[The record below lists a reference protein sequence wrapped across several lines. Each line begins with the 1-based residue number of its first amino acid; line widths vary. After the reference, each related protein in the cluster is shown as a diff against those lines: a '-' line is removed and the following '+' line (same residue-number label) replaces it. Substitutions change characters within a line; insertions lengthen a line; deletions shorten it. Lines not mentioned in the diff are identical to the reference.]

1 MIYLRL
7 AGGLGNQLFQL
18 AAATHLSALTNDRVT
33 LVHDG
38 LSRYASARNSESVR
52 LLTSEF
58 LKDFDNLPRSHPW
71 SLLLDRSRLGRWLP
85 VWGVNDATFA
95 QVGSGV
101 RRLPK
106 GSLFMDGYFQSGWR
120 LENLMSAAMR
130 MRGALIQ
137 PEHLTD
143 KTSRTLLL
151 HVRGGD
157 FLKVPLHQVVDLGYY
172 DHAVREMIQAGGVFD
187 RCLCVTDDHW
197 HASSLLHA
205 LRETVDLPEVVIR
218 MPAQDPLEDFRLIS
232 AHPWRIIG
240 NSTFSWWA
248 ALLGRHDGLLIS
260 PKQFTRERDRDLCL
274 PFERL
279 LDQRSNWRP
288 AHP

>member
-18 AAATHLSALTNDRVT
+18 AAATHLSALKNDRVT

-38 LSRYASARNSESVR
+38 LTRYSSARNSESIR
-52 LLTSEF
+52 LFAPEF
-58 LKDFDNLPRSHPW
+58 LDGFDSLPRNHPW

-85 VWGVNDATFA
+85 VWGINDASFA
-95 QVGSGV
+95 QVAAGV
-101 RRLPK
+101 RRVPH
-106 GSLFMDGYFQSGWR
+106 GSLFMDGYFQAGWR
-120 LENLMSAAMR
+120 FENLMSVAMR
-130 MRGALIQ
+130 MRGALIH
-137 PEHLTD
+137 PVHLPD
-143 KTSRTLLL
+143 QTSRTLLL
-151 HVRGGD
+151 HIRGGD
-157 FLKVPLHQVVDLGYY
+157 FLKVPLHQVVDLAYY
-172 DHAVREMIQAGGVFD
+172 EHAVREMTRAGAVFD
-187 RCLCVTDDHW
+187 RCLCVTDDHG

-205 LRETVDLPEVVIR
+205 LREKVRLPDVVIR
-218 MPAQDPLEDFRLIS
+218 MPAQDPLDDFRLIG

-279 LDQRSNWRP
+279 LDQRANWRLENP
-288 AHP
+288 